1 MAEARTIGRLTAL
14 NLVNTGLAL
23 LNTVVVAYYF
33 GTGRSVEIYLA
44 AAGLYASVVSL
55 AQTGQVSEI
64 LLPTYHHLR
73 ERHGAEVAFQA
84 YTALI
89 NRLLAVL
96 LMLCA
101 GCWILAPV
109 LAAWRVPGF
118 GSTDIAMVADMFR
131 WILPLV
137 LLQLAAELFKTLAN
151 AERLFGTPEIVS
163 GAARTLS
170 LLALVALAGHVGPW
184 ALVVALWCAVLME
197 IAGILWLLRR
207 CHYAYGARLRLPAA
221 AADVALFAKLIAT
234 LPYVVLTQLYLF
246 VLDAGLSRLAQGSF
260 AVFRYA
266 STIASRSQGVFLRP
280 VSVTFFTEFSE
291 SRARATG
298 AGTALTDQ
306 AMARVLAI
314 SALVATG
321 VLCGAGPVLR
331 GLWEGEQFPA
341 EQIDA
346 LVWLL
351 GGLYVLLPVV
361 GSATILRKVAVSMG
375 QVQGAYLALAVV
387 QVLSA
392 ILAWQVVPVAG
403 LVGALL
409 VSAFNLV
416 GFCIAPLVALRLS
429 GQSMDFRYPFG
440 RAWRW
445 LLAAATGVLV
455 AGFAQ
460 QVFPLGGTSIAGRLI
475 YLLTGG
481 ALAAIGMAVAFGLS
495 WVLRVPES
503 RLLASRVFRALTP

>member
-1 MAEARTIGRLTAL
+1 
-14 NLVNTGLAL
+14 
-23 LNTVVVAYYF
+23 
-33 GTGRSVEIYLA
+33 
-44 AAGLYASVVSL
+44 
-55 AQTGQVSEI
+55 
-64 LLPTYHHLR
+64 
-73 ERHGAEVAFQA
+73 
-84 YTALI
+84 
-89 NRLLAVL
+89 
-96 LMLCA
+96 
-101 GCWILAPV
+101 
-109 LAAWRVPGF
+109 
-118 GSTDIAMVADMFR
+118 
-131 WILPLV
+131 
-137 LLQLAAELFKTLAN
+137 
-151 AERLFGTPEIVS
+151 
-163 GAARTLS
+163 
-170 LLALVALAGHVGPW
+170 
-184 ALVVALWCAVLME
+184 ME

-207 CHYAYGARLRLPAA
+207 CRYAYHARVRLPAA
-221 AADVALFAKLIAT
+221 AADVAMFAKLIGT
-234 LPYVVLTQLYLF
+234 LPYFVLTQLYLF

-291 SRARATG
+291 SQARATG

-341 EQIDA
+341 EQIIS

-375 QVQGAYLALAVV
+375 QIQRTYLMLAVV

-392 ILAWQVVPVAG
+392 ALAWQVVPLTG
-403 LVGALL
+403 LSGALF

-416 GFCIAPLVALRLS
+416 GFCIAPLIALRVS
-429 GQSMDFRYPFG
+429 GRSMELQYPFG

-445 LLAAATGVLV
+445 LLAAAAGVLV
-455 AGFAQ
+455 AGLIQ
-460 QVFPLGGTSIAGRLI
+460 PLFPSGGTSMTGRLV

-481 ALAAIGMAVAFGLS
+481 ALAAIGMVVAFGSS
-495 WVLRVPES
+495 WALRIPES
-503 RLLASRVFRALTP
+503 RLLASRISRALTP